1 MKSFAQLVGI
11 DFVPATAPSGSD
23 GAAGDTDYTDYTDQ
37 AGNTEQLPLRHGRS
51 VGRAA
56 CRTSA

>member
-23 GAAGDTDYTDYTDQ
+23 GAAGDTDYTDQ